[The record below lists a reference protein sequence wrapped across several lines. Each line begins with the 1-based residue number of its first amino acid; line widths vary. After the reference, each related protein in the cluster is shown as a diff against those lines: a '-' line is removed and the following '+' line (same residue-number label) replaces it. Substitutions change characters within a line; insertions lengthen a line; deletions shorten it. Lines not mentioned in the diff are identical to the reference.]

1 MFDANNKPI
10 VEKLLIGNGSDVKVA
25 YNPMPYYT
33 PTMGASVSLKLV
45 GVQILN
51 LVPYDNDESAESL
64 GIKKED
70 GYSHNNSTGGN
81 DEEEDISFEEQK
93 EEADF

>member
-1 MFDANNKPI
+1 
-10 VEKLLIGNGSDVKVA
+10 
-25 YNPMPYYT
+25 MPYYT

-51 LVPYDNDESAESL
+51 LVPYNNNDDSAESL
-64 GIKKED
+64 GFKKED
-70 GYSHNNSTGGN
+70 GYSHTNSTGGN
-81 DEEEDISFEEQK
+81 DEEEDISFEEPK